1 MSTLTSANSIL
12 MIGIANLYNVPVQ
25 IQGYAT
31 DDAFTTEDVDTGETM
46 MGVDGKLSAG
56 FTPYPVTIDINLQ
69 ADSASNLFFDAWIAA
84 EATAREKYIA
94 SATIMLPGTNMLY
107 AFTRGFLGKVSVMPA
122 NKKILQ
128 PRKFSIVF
136 QSISRAP
143 V

>member
-1 MSTLTSANSIL
+1 MATLTSSNSVL

-31 DDAFTTEDVDTGETM
+31 DDAFTTEEVDTAETM

-56 FTPYPVTIDINLQ
+56 FTPYPVTLDINLQ

-84 EATAREKYIA
+84 EAVAREKYIA
-94 SATIMLPGTNMLY
+94 NATILLPGTSFLY
-107 AFTRGFLGKVSVMPA
+107 AFTRGFMTKASVMPA

-128 PRKFSIVF
+128 PRKFTIVF
-136 QSISRAP
+136 QNISRAP